1 MEAKKHSIC
10 LMLPDGEGRMQLVKV
25 ASFGGTAQIENN
37 TLADH
42 TKESSD
48 MDSTS
53 KKSPNQT
60 KTEKKCTNCHV
71 VKALTEFS
79 KLQRMC
85 RECMK
90 IYNEWRKLNKEH
102 IFKVKT
108 ELNQSRDDFFTK
120 RLKLTRKTVSV
131 VEEKPTNS
139 I

>member
-1 MEAKKHSIC
+1 
-10 LMLPDGEGRMQLVKV
+10 
-25 ASFGGTAQIENN
+25 
-37 TLADH
+37 
-42 TKESSD
+42 

-90 IYNEWRKLNKEH
+90 IYNEWWKINKEH
-102 IFKVKT
+102 ISKVKT
-108 ELNQSRDDFFTK
+108 ELNQSRDEFFTK
-120 RLKLTRKTVSV
+120 RLGLSGEAESV
-131 VEEKPTNS
+131 IEEKPTNR